1 MIDIYVTNHADKR
14 LKQRAGVTKKNRKEV
29 AIDAYEKGLKHSD
42 CTGRLH
48 KYVTLLYFQHQ
59 TANQIRVYHE
69 KVFIFN
75 GKTLITLLPLP
86 NNLRE
91 LAKIIEGKVSEMS

>member
-1 MIDIYVTNHADKR
+1 MTDIYVTNHADKR

-29 AIDAYEKGLKHSD
+29 AIAAYEKGLKHSD

-59 TANQIRVYHE
+59 TAFQIRIYHE

-75 GKTLITLLPLP
+75 GKNAYNIVTFT
-86 NNLRE
+86 
-91 LAKIIEGKVSEMS
+91 K